1 MSGYQRTYQSSYTSQ
16 RFASDSIQ
24 KELNV
29 PGYET
34 RVRYKNDL
42 GKRQNQELDIACFLM
57 AVEVERLV
65 RENTQLKQEIQ
76 NFIDSGLD
84 RVNYEMQIRDLME
97 KLKNQTF
104 EVNSYSEERERL
116 VIIIRE
122 LEDEIRRLE
131 EQLKDYDPNWRKSQR
146 DLELQLQL
154 QNKLFGGKA
163 PEEIS
168 KELEELRKKAKIL
181 DDLQKKIGAKGPDEL
196 LKELENLKKKAQQ
209 FDDINK
215 KLNGK
220 NFSDLEKELEKLRQ
234 KADKFDEI
242 SKQFSNPSDIQK
254 ELDQLKKKAAEL
266 DKLKTQ
272 LNNQNPDQLLKSL
285 DENKKQLQSKDR
297 EIGDLKRLL
306 SELQQNQGSYD
317 DQIRLLQQKIDE
329 LEEKVVGL
337 AQELSRYKMLLKA
350 KDDELNKLQLLFRDS
365 ETRLAQM
372 NNELQRSKNDLQR
385 AQGDLQRAQ
394 GDLQKAQ
401 GDLRKAQTDLSRSQ
415 QENQNLK
422 QQSDDLRRQN
432 QELAQENN
440 NLQQDLEN
448 QTQNLGQLDEIKD
461 QLNELQDEKNQL
473 NDKVSDLQNNLKE
486 KQRLFDQ
493 KQKELEDALK
503 RVKDLEAKLLEMD
516 HYIDTLEDDLQKFEK
531 DNQQLNR
538 EAGQKQLADREL
550 ERLRGLL
557 DQMKNQYDQQQ
568 KELGKLKNNLDQMRD
583 LQDELAQA
591 KSELDRANSVIA
603 QQQDELAQK
612 ENEISQLVR
621 EVQNLEESNNQL
633 QDQNNN
639 LQQTL
644 QEQQAVTN
652 GNQEEL
658 TKLRR
663 IAEDYKE
670 KIRQLELKFNE
681 YSNMEERLKQS
692 DHRIAVLMTEIERLN
707 SLVKQITSETEDWK
721 QKHSRIELALLE
733 YRQIEKTNRDA
744 VNKNQQFINEIE
756 RLKKLLEAKHIEL
769 LQTIER
775 CELLESQQQTLM
787 NQVQDALKKAD
798 TGDEILLQYL
808 LIAAENERLSGI
820 LQPMQ
825 EKFNQLTTQVKE
837 MTVKYT
843 ELQNKTL
850 GIDLDEYERL
860 KKLIIE
866 YENKIAMLSLE
877 IQRLKAKTNILDKN
891 GQSGNFGS
899 NNNINIQYNSSM
911 FQSNEDLSNK
921 ITDLLCLV
929 AMMSAELD
937 VLRSNNEKQVQQ
949 QLVNQYRQNT
959 EVTNIQT
966 VQSVET
972 TSGFSYQ
979 RISQNRKY

>member
-1 MSGYQRTYQSSYTSQ
+1 MSGYQRTYQSSFTSQ
-16 RFASDSIQ
+16 RYTSESIQ

-34 RVRYKNDL
+34 RVRYKNDF

-84 RVNYEMQIRDLME
+84 RVNYEIQIRDLME
-97 KLKNQTF
+97 KLKNQTS

-131 EQLKDYDPNWRKSQR
+131 EQLRDYDPNWRKSQR

-168 KELEELRKKAKIL
+168 RELEELRKKAKIL
-181 DDLQKKIGAKGPDEL
+181 DDLQKKIGAKAPDEL

-242 SKQFSNPSDIQK
+242 SKQFQNPSDIQK

-266 DKLKTQ
+266 DKMKSQ
-272 LNNQNPDQLLKSL
+272 LNNQNPDQLLKNL
-285 DENKKQLQSKDR
+285 DENKRQLQSKDK

-306 SELQQNQGSYD
+306 SELQQNQGSQD
-317 DQIRLLQQKIDE
+317 DQIRFLQQKIDE

-337 AQELSRYKMLLKA
+337 AQELSRYKMLLKG
-350 KDDELNKLQLLFRDS
+350 KEDELNKLSMMLRDN

-385 AQGDLQRAQ
+385 AQGDF
-394 GDLQKAQ
+394 QKAQ
-401 GDLRKAQTDLSRSQ
+401 GDLRKAQTDLSKSQ

-422 QQSDDLRRQN
+422 QQTDDLKRQN
-432 QELAQENN
+432 QELALENN

-775 CELLESQQQTLM
+775 CDLLESQQQTLM

-798 TGDEILLQYL
+798 TGDNILLQYL
-808 LIAAENERLSGI
+808 LIAAENERLTGI
-820 LQPMQ
+820 LQPIQ

-866 YENKIAMLSLE
+866 YENRIAMLSLE
-877 IQRLKAKTNILDKN
+877 IQRLKAKTNIIDRNN
-891 GQSGNFGS
+891 GSQGNFGS
-899 NNNINIQYNSSM
+899 NDNINIQYNSTM
-911 FQSNEDLSNK
+911 FQSNEDLSRK
-921 ITDLLCLV
+921 ITDLLCLI

-949 QLVNQYRQNT
+949 QIVNQYRQNND
-959 EVTNIQT
+959 VVNVQT
-966 VQSVET
+966 IQSVET

-979 RISQNRKY
+979 RISSNRKY

>member
-1 MSGYQRTYQSSYTSQ
+1 MKQG
-16 RFASDSIQ
+16 
-24 KELNV
+24 
-29 PGYET
+29 
-34 RVRYKNDL
+34 NDL

-97 KLKNQTF
+97 KLKNQTS

-116 VIIIRE
+116 MKF
-122 LEDEIRRLE
+122 RRLE
-131 EQLKDYDPNWRKSQR
+131 EQLRDYDPNWRKSQR

-168 KELEELRKKAKIL
+168 RELEELRKKAKIL
-181 DDLQKKIGAKGPDEL
+181 DDLQKKIGAKAPDEL

-266 DKLKTQ
+266 DKMKSQ
-272 LNNQNPDQLLKSL
+272 LNNQNPDQLLKNL

-306 SELQQNQGSYD
+306 SELQQNQGSQD
-317 DQIRLLQQKIDE
+317 DQIRFLQQKIDE

-337 AQELSRYKMLLKA
+337 VQELSRYKMLLKS
-350 KDDELNKLQLLFRDS
+350 KEDELNKLQMLFRDN

-385 AQGDLQRAQ
+385 AQGDLQ
-394 GDLQKAQ
+394 KAQ
-401 GDLRKAQTDLSRSQ
+401 GDLRKAQTDLSKSQ

-422 QQSDDLRRQN
+422 QQTDDLKRQN

-461 QLNELQDEKNQL
+461 QLNDLQEEKNQL
-473 NDKVSDLQNNLKE
+473 NDKVSDLQNDLKE

-775 CELLESQQQTLM
+775 CDLLESQQQTLM

-798 TGDEILLQYL
+798 TGDTILLQYL
-808 LIAAENERLSGI
+808 LIAAENERLTGI
-820 LQPMQ
+820 LQPIQ
-825 EKFNQLTTQVKE
+825 EKYNQLTTQVKE
-837 MTVKYT
+837 MTIKYT

-866 YENKIAMLSLE
+866 YENRIAMLSLE
-877 IQRLKAKTNILDKN
+877 IQRLKAKTNILDRNN
-891 GQSGNFGS
+891 GSQGNYGS
-899 NNNINIQYNSSM
+899 NDNINIQYNSTM
-911 FQSNEDLSNK
+911 FQSNEDLSKK
-921 ITDLLCLV
+921 ITDLLCLI

-949 QLVNQYRQNT
+949 QIVNQYRQNND
-959 EVTNIQT
+959 VTNVQT
-966 VQSVET
+966 IQSVET

-979 RISQNRKY
+979 RISSNRKY

>member
-1 MSGYQRTYQSSYTSQ
+1 MSGYQRTYQSSFTSQ
-16 RFASDSIQ
+16 RFTSESIQ

-57 AVEVERLV
+57 AVEIERLV

-97 KLKNQTF
+97 KLKNQTS
-104 EVNSYSEERERL
+104 EINNYSEEHERL

-122 LEDEIRRLE
+122 LEDEVGRLE

-154 QNKLFGGKA
+154 QKKLFGGKA

-168 KELEELRKKAKIL
+168 KELEELRKKAKIF
-181 DDLQKKIGAKGPDEL
+181 DDLQKKIGAKSPDDL

-220 NFSDLEKELEKLRQ
+220 NFSDLEKELEKLKQ

-266 DKLKTQ
+266 DKIKMS

-285 DENKKQLQSKDR
+285 DENKKQLQSKDK

-306 SELQQNQGSYD
+306 SELQQNKGSYD
-317 DQIRLLQQKIDE
+317 DEIRKLQLKIDE

-337 AQELSRYKMLLKA
+337 AQELSRYKMLQKA
-350 KDDELNKLQLLFRDS
+350 KEDEFNKLQLLLRDN
-365 ETRLAQM
+365 ETKLAQL
-372 NNELQRSKNDLQR
+372 NNDLQRSKNDLQR

-394 GDLQKAQ
+394 GDLKKAQ
-401 GDLRKAQTDLSRSQ
+401 NDLSKSQ

-422 QQSDDLRRQN
+422 QHVDDLRIQN
-432 QELAQENN
+432 QELVQENN

-461 QLNELQDEKNQL
+461 QLHELQDEKNQL

-493 KQKELEDALK
+493 KQQELQDALK
-503 RVKDLEAKLLEMD
+503 RIKDLEAKLIEMD
-516 HYIDTLEDDLQKFEK
+516 NYIDTLEDDLQKFEK

-568 KELGKLKNNLDQMRD
+568 KELGKLRNNLDQMRD

-591 KSELDRANSVIA
+591 KSELDRANSIIA

-633 QDQNNN
+633 IDKNNN

-658 TKLRR
+658 SKLRR

-670 KIRQLELKFNE
+670 KIRQLDQKFNE
-681 YSNMEERLKQS
+681 YSNMEDKLKQS

-744 VNKNQQFINEIE
+744 VNKNQSFINEIE

-775 CELLESQQQTLM
+775 CDLLESQQQTLM

-798 TGDEILLQYL
+798 TGDNVLLSYL
-808 LIAAENERLSGI
+808 LIAAENERLSAV
-820 LQPMQ
+820 LQPIQ
-825 EKFNQLTTQVKE
+825 EKFNQVTLQVKE
-837 MTVKYT
+837 MSVKYA

-860 KKLIIE
+860 KKLVIE

-877 IQRLKAKTNILDKN
+877 IQRLKAKTNIVDKN
-891 GQSGNFGS
+891 NNGLQGNFGS
-899 NNNINIQYNSSM
+899 NNNLIMQYNSSM

-921 ITDLLCLV
+921 ITDLLCLIV
-929 AMMSAELD
+929 MMSAELD
-937 VLRSNNEKQVQQ
+937 VLRSNNEKQIQQ
-949 QLVNQYRQNT
+949 QIVNSYRQNN
-959 EVTNIQT
+959 EVTNVQAI
-966 VQSVET
+966 QSVET

-979 RISQNRKY
+979 RVSSNRKY